1 MEVGLPQ
8 AKQVLAVVYLLLPW
22 HLRTTPILVQVKAM
36 VSCRSSCLERNFTA
50 YTNFL
55 SEEARNTERHRSWNA
70 DSKLRYSRV
79 AFISAGTSTAQDLN
93 PVIPKSEV
101 NSEAR
106 KSSFQ
111 IRSGS
116 FGKADE
122 NLLTAY
128 PRTPD
133 AQMSNM
139 TLNDLQSASD
149 TQVILEAGLDS
160 ALKRSDVESGVRSVE
175 RSNETPF
182 IDQEFA
188 AELLHT
194 SLVTPIM
201 RRSLSPTGSDSSGDV
216 IVFAGRRGN
225 GDQKHTSDAGS
236 SKSDALHVLNP
247 SGHPSSASTIIDDPI
262 DATAQRIEVSPKHRP
277 ASFLA
282 PDSERTPG
290 YASCDSKIIAT
301 KSGRKRRRRPS
312 RKEMKHEGILEDY
325 VANLRDGGA
334 LETFV
339 ETCMLNERDLGG
351 ADTAKWQGEV
361 GSFTTGRVE
370 RDSMTSSDEWV
381 SAELENF
388 NELSTSDEV
397 LENIEQVL
405 SKRERP
411 SGAQYLVVGAGYT
424 VDDARWFPVSSLKT
438 QGARTLIQD
447 FKSNAELNQLRTGGD
462 VSVANLTIDEQVAQD
477 LQERLDDKE
486 DENDMEERRKA
497 SMTDKQLARLLSKQ
511 EELGLGSDDLMP
523 FDGGDVGT
531 DSQEELQ
538 LDGLWERAM
547 TQRGASRSKKT
558 KRPRSHFPSA
568 TAFADALDQDP
579 YNGFDV
585 LDQQRPSLRR
595 RPKGRRGKLSMELS
609 DSELEHSIRTA
620 WEKDRIKKKMRKQER
635 QELRAQGL
643 LGKKHKTDLKA
654 KYPEGISI
662 TEVKKEIMDFLLS
675 SMDRYVSP
683 MVRLI
688 VSIDGNP
695 VCRFPPW
702 LRKNAK
708 SCMKLPASSN

>member
-1 MEVGLPQ
+1 MVDPHASSGTCGL
-8 AKQVLAVVYLLLPW
+8 
-22 HLRTTPILVQVKAM
+22 H
-36 VSCRSSCLERNFTA
+36 VSPGFAQSQFS
-50 YTNFL
+50 L
-55 SEEARNTERHRSWNA
+55 SEEARNTERHDSWNA
-70 DSKLRYSRV
+70 DLKLRYSRV

-93 PVIPKSEV
+93 PVIPKSEI

-111 IRSGS
+111 ISSGS

-128 PRTPD
+128 TRTPD
-133 AQMSNM
+133 AQMSHM
-139 TLNDLQSASD
+139 TLYDIQPASN
-149 TQVILEAGLDS
+149 TQVKSAAGIDS
-160 ALKRSDVESGVRSVE
+160 VPKRSNVDSRVRSAE
-175 RSNETPF
+175 RSNEAPF
-182 IDQEFA
+182 IDEERA
-188 AELLHT
+188 AELLPT

-225 GDQKHTSDAGS
+225 GDQKHTSDARS
-236 SKSDALHVLNP
+236 SKPVALHVLNP
-247 SGHPSSASTIIDDPI
+247 SGHPGSASTIIDDPI
-262 DATAQRIEVSPKHRP
+262 DATAQRIEISPKHRP
-277 ASFLA
+277 SSFLA
-282 PDSERTPG
+282 PDSERIPS

-312 RKEMKHEGILEDY
+312 NKEMKHEGILEDY

-339 ETCMLNERDLGG
+339 ETCMLNKRDLGG

-370 RDSMTSSDEWV
+370 RDSMTNSEEWD
-381 SAELENF
+381 SADLENF

-397 LENIEQVL
+397 LESIEQVL

-438 QGARTLIQD
+438 QGARTLIQE
-447 FKSNAELNQLRTGGD
+447 FESNAELDHLRNGGD

-477 LQERLDDKE
+477 LHKESLDDKE
-486 DENDMEERRKA
+486 DEKDLEERRKV
-497 SMTDKQLARLLSKQ
+497 SMTDEQLARLLSKQ
-511 EELGLGSDDLMP
+511 EELGLGSDDLML

-531 DSQEELQ
+531 DSQEDLQ
-538 LDGLWERAM
+538 LDGLWERAV
-547 TQRGASRSKKT
+547 TQRGASRSKKA
-558 KRPRSHFPSA
+558 KRSRSHFPSA
-568 TAFADALDQDP
+568 TTFADVLDQDP

-585 LDQQRPSLRR
+585 LDQQRPSLRK

-609 DSELEHSIRTA
+609 DSELEHSIQTA
-620 WEKDRIKKKMRKQER
+620 WDKDRIKKKMRKQER
-635 QELRAQGL
+635 EELRAQGL

-654 KYPEGISI
+654 KYPEGISM
-662 TEVKKEIMDFLLS
+662 TEVKKEIRDFLLS
-675 SMDRYVSP
+675 SMDRFVSL
-683 MVRLI
+683 VVQLN

-695 VCRFPPW
+695 VCRFPQW

-708 SCMKLPASSN
+708 WCMKLPVSSN